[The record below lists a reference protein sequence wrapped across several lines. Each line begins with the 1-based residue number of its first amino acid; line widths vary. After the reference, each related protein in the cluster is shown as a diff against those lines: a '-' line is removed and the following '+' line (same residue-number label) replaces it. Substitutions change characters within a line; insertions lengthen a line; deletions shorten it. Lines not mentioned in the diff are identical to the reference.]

1 MAALGSVRPGSDL
14 AYNSIFARRPQKSSA
29 KEGFALAL
37 LLAYG
42 GKGGEGEEEVKK
54 ECCVGGCSCGESFSI
69 WQRSA
74 HKLCNFIAAK
84 QLTADPSKVQK
95 REWQGQEQG
104 RGLTTET
111 CFNL

>member
-1 MAALGSVRPGSDL
+1 MAALGSARPGSDL

-37 LLAYG
+37 LLAYW
-42 GKGGEGEEEVKK
+42 GEGGREEEVK
-54 ECCVGGCSCGESFSI
+54 EGCCVGGCSCGESFSI

-84 QLTADPSKVQK
+84 QLTADP
-95 REWQGQEQG
+95 RCRRGNGRG